1 MMESTTA
8 HSTKFGCHLTWYSNF
23 KMFAIQ
29 EYFDHFIAYGYF
41 KMQLHNSTKSLIV
54 MVATTT
60 NYLEIVMVR
69 LSAQVIE
76 VDSIAIKML
85 IFVEP
90 S

>member
-1 MMESTTA
+1 
-8 HSTKFGCHLTWYSNF
+8 
-23 KMFAIQ
+23 
-29 EYFDHFIAYGYF
+29 
-41 KMQLHNSTKSLIV
+41 

-60 NYLEIVMVR
+60 NYLEKVMVR